1 MMNSEF
7 QFCPNIDDMDY
18 DTEPPEKP
26 DADGRYRVPIPGT
39 WTEV

>member
-1 MMNSEF
+1 MMSSNF

-18 DTEPPEKP
+18 DTEPPLEP
-26 DADGRYRVPIPGT
+26 DADGRYPVPIPGK